1 MAAEYSEKN
10 VNTIMDGQKN
20 ERYFKLQIK
29 PVKFIREVKCRSL
42 KFFAYEKKN
51 LADKFDGK

>member
-42 KFFAYEKKN
+42 KFFAYEKKT
-51 LADKFDGK
+51 